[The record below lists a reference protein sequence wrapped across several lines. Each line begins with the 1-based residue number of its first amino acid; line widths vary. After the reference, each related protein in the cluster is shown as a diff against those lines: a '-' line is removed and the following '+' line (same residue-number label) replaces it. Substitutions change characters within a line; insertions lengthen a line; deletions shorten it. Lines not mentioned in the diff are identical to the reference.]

1 MTAFRCTAR
10 RVFIARFTPGMKEM
24 REKLTRFMVGRNGND
39 ALNRFLL
46 GLDIVL
52 LILSMVFTKGL
63 GRVLTPIAFVLL
75 GWTYY
80 RMFSRNVLRRSEEN
94 AHYLRI
100 RDQILGRARVSRDQ
114 WNQRKEYKFFTCPSC
129 KAVMRVP
136 KGRGKIKIVCRKCG
150 TSFMGK
156 S

>member
-52 LILSMVFTKGL
+52 LILAMVFTKGL
-63 GRVLTPIAFVLL
+63 GRVLTPIAFALL